1 MPKIFCPN
9 CYTANSYTDRPGK
22 CCHEC
27 GKPFLESSASIPS
40 QNIPVRKPII
50 EEPPK
55 KIRTPKTLK
64 GVRTRVDDDEYGNE
78 QEVEIDDDGEV
89 VSVPNIDKLEV
100 EIVGNY
106 KPNTSKFEQVAGTGK
121 TGEGR
126 ERNLKAKS
134 PSKSQIKKDFQKL
147 FPKLRESKDISE

>member
-64 GVRTRVDDDEYGNE
+64 GVRTRVDDDEYENE
-78 QEVEIDDDGEV
+78 QEVEIDDDGE
-89 VSVPNIDKLEV
+89 IELEG
-100 EIVGNY
+100 ELDIELEGLGELEGELDGELETDEEAEP
-106 KPNTSKFEQVAGTGK
+106 PNTHPKV
-121 TGEGR
+121 
-126 ERNLKAKS
+126 
-134 PSKSQIKKDFQKL
+134 PPVVKL
-147 FPKLRESKDISE
+147 